1 MEKQIYNFLEE
12 KLHSLVG
19 LNSEDIKMDM
29 KLDAPPISISSYDIV
44 QLYAEMEEYFSVRI
58 PDEYLFIN
66 KIEDILNSEEELEVP
81 WYGQLMRK
89 TAFLAYLYQIDYWFK
104 TYKIKLEIE

>member
-1 MEKQIYNFLEE
+1 MKKQIYNFLEE

-44 QLYAEMEEYFSVRI
+44 QLYAEM
-58 PDEYLFIN
+58 
-66 KIEDILNSEEELEVP
+66 
-81 WYGQLMRK
+81 
-89 TAFLAYLYQIDYWFK
+89 
-104 TYKIKLEIE
+104 

>member
-1 MEKQIYNFLEE
+1 MDYTLGRIVLKMEKQIYNFLEE

-66 KIEDILNSEEELEVP
+66 KIEDIVKMVNDLIKKNIVYQRKIDELKNKLFEE
-81 WYGQLMRK
+81 
-89 TAFLAYLYQIDYWFK
+89 
-104 TYKIKLEIE
+104 